1 MDSLGKLVQGNLSDI
16 WRNETYDFTKWLARK
31 ENLELLGDEVGIQIT
46 LLQTE
51 ADVGIFNVDIL
62 AKETISEINI
72 IIENQLEIT
81 DHDHLGKVITY
92 ASGYDASIIIWIVKD
107 VREEHK
113 IAIDWLNEHTDE
125 EIYFFIVKME
135 LWKINDSPYAPKFH
149 IISEPNDWAKGI
161 KKSVKETELS
171 ETQLLQLEYWKKFK
185 EYGLDKNTRFK
196 LRNARP
202 QHWFDI
208 AIGNSESLISLT
220 VNTREDLI
228 ACELYLYENNELFDY
243 LYDKKAEIEAEIG
256 AELDW
261 LELRTKKAS
270 RIKLAKEAQIQ
281 DTNKWN
287 ESFEWMFNYA
297 EKFYDVFSR
306 YILLPIKNEV

>member
-1 MDSLGKLVQGNLSDI
+1 M
-16 WRNETYDFTKWLARK
+16 
-31 ENLELLGDEVGIQIT
+31 
-46 LLQTE
+46 
-51 ADVGIFNVDIL
+51 
-62 AKETISEINI
+62 
-72 IIENQLEIT
+72 EIT

-92 ASGYDASIIIWIVKD
+92 ASGFDASIIIWIVKD

-113 IAIDWLNEHTDE
+113 RAIDWLNEHTDE

-149 IISEPNDWAKGI
+149 IISEPNDWAKAI

-185 EYGLDKNTRFK
+185 EYGLDKNTRLK
-196 LRNARP
+196 LRNAQPR
-202 QHWFDI
+202 HWFDI
-208 AIGNSESLISLT
+208 AIGNSESQISLT
-220 VNTREDLI
+220 INTREDLI
-228 ACELYLYENNELFDY
+228 ACELYIYENNELFDY

-261 LELRTKKAS
+261 MELRTKKAS
-270 RIKLAKEAQIQ
+270 RIKLAKGAHIQ

-306 YILLPIKNEV
+306 YTVPH

>member
-16 WRNETYDFTKWLARK
+16 WRSEAFDFTKWLAQK

-51 ADVGIFNVDIL
+51 ANVGNFNVDIL
-62 AKETISEINI
+62 AKEIISKRNI
-72 IIENQLEIT
+72 IIETQLEIT
-81 DHDHLGKVITY
+81 DHNHLGKIITY
-92 ASGYDASIIIWIVKD
+92 ASGFDASIIIWIVKD

-113 IAIDWLNEHTDE
+113 RAIDWLNEHTDE
-125 EIYFFIVKME
+125 EICFFIVKME

-149 IISEPNDWAKGI
+149 IISEPNDWAKAI

-171 ETQLLQLEYWKKFK
+171 ETQFLQLEYWKKFK
-185 EYGLDKNTRFK
+185 EYGLDKNTRLK
-196 LRNARP
+196 LRNAQP

-208 AIGNSESLISLT
+208 AIGNSESQISLT
-220 VNTREDLI
+220 IDAREDSI
-228 ACELYLYENNELFDY
+228 GCELYLYENNELFGY

-261 LELRTKKAS
+261 MELRTKKAS
-270 RIKLAKEAQIQ
+270 RIKLAKGAHIQ

-306 YILLPIKNEV
+306 YIKDSSLL